1 MEHEP
6 PVAPVVETSRTRV
19 WVVVSD
25 CGLNGPAIHGV
36 YTSEPS
42 WENVER
48 FVMSA
53 RVIDGFHVRV
63 ASVTGYQNTQVL
75 EMELDGELK

>member
-1 MEHEP
+1 M
-6 PVAPVVETSRTRV
+6 VPVVEAARTRV

-25 CGLNGPAIHGV
+25 CGLNGPNVHGV

-42 WENVER
+42 WKDVEK
-48 FVMSA
+48 FIMTE

-63 ASVTGYQNTQVL
+63 ASVTGYQNTKIL
-75 EMELDGELK
+75 EMELDGELGDWG